1 MIVAG
6 QDISRY
12 ILNVVSIINFITE
25 SHKTTARTMDEKIS
39 LEAIALYGDAY
50 ADKVLKNFFAS
61 KEKISGQEILKLCNV
76 QQVNLFV
83 VRELFKTWREETKK
97 VKSPYFDYEN
107 PEVKEALDNFMSTA
121 SQHILIGQAHFGPLL
136 KKAVSQ
142 TLMVIFDPYDFYS
155 MTISGRHNK
164 LEVAPFRE
172 EIKYLKIN
180 RAPLEK
186 MLQKLEEKGV
196 QEVPGNEAFSI
207 LDGILEEVNFTPE
220 DLEDYVAKFSEIVP
234 LDPTRFIVPK
244 GPDEV
249 APPTEAKKEVEP
261 VKETVKAEPVKPEPI
276 KETLKSE
283 PIKTEPIRNEP
294 TKVNQPKSVGDVKH
308 APTINDKM
316 NAQQTMLV
324 DNFRKIGRI
333 KDSLTI
339 NQKFMFTKVL
349 FHGDFEL
356 FSKAIDRLDQFEN
369 MNGALRYLEEEY
381 ASTWDRDSEE
391 FHEFMEMVEKR
402 FS

>member
-1 MIVAG
+1 
-6 QDISRY
+6 
-12 ILNVVSIINFITE
+12 
-25 SHKTTARTMDEKIS
+25 MDEKIS

-50 ADKVLKNFFAS
+50 ADKVLRNFFAS
-61 KEKISGQEILKLCNV
+61 KEKITGQEILTLCNV
-76 QQVNLFV
+76 HQVNLFI

-97 VKSPYFDYEN
+97 IKSPYFDYEH
-107 PEVKEALDNFMSTA
+107 PEVKEALDAFMSTV
-121 SQHILIGQAHFGPLL
+121 SQHILIGQAHFAPLL

-155 MTISGRHNK
+155 MTISGKHNK
-164 LEVAPFRE
+164 LEVGPFRE

-196 QEVPGNEAFSI
+196 PEVTGNEAFSI

-220 DLEDYVAKFSEIVP
+220 DLDEYIAKFSEVVP
-234 LDPTRFIVPK
+234 LDPTRFIVSKAPEQ
-244 GPDEV
+244 P
-249 APPTEAKKEVEP
+249 APPPVIEVPKEPEP
-261 VKETVKAEPVKPEPI
+261 VQEIPQPEPVKPEPVRVE
-276 KETLKSE
+276 K
-283 PIKTEPIRNEP
+283 P
-294 TKVNQPKSVGDVKH
+294 KVNQPKSVGDVKH
-308 APTINDKM
+308 APTLNDKM
-316 NAQQTMLV
+316 NARHTMLI

-369 MNGALRYLEEEY
+369 MNLAWRYLEEEY